1 MSGSEASA
9 VFTFDRL
16 GHIVTASMSG
26 RSPQAPAAA
35 AAAGASAAGAA
46 QRGAGSMAV
55 PAGGQRSDA
64 AAATLLYYRRHGRQC
79 SMMVPGEIEAV
90 AGGSRDIGGES
101 FAHFDVAS
109 LSAWDSLEGAPPL
122 S

>member
-1 MSGSEASA
+1 
-9 VFTFDRL
+9 
-16 GHIVTASMSG
+16 
-26 RSPQAPAAA
+26 
-35 AAAGASAAGAA
+35 
-46 QRGAGSMAV
+46 MAV
-55 PAGGQRSDA
+55 PAGGQRTDA
-64 AAATLLYYRRHGRQC
+64 AAATLFYYRRHGRRC
-79 SMMVPGEIEAV
+79 GMMVPGEIEAV